1 MSNSKLASYVRI
13 SPHKNEDRNHKVDT
27 ITIHCYVGQASVE
40 SMGAWFANPNAGCSA
55 NYGIG
60 VDGRIGLFVDEA
72 DRSWCTSS
80 SANDNRAITIECAS
94 DRTEP
99 YAINDKVYKSLI
111 NLCADICKRN
121 GISELKW
128 IDDKSLI
135 GQVEKQNMT
144 VHRWFHKSKSC
155 PGDYIFSRLPQI
167 AAEVNEKLGT
177 GGKVEKPE
185 VDTEK
190 YYRVQTGAFRNL
202 DKAEAMEDKLESL
215 GYDTYMVKADDFYKV
230 QVGAYKIKAN
240 ADKMAAELE
249 ERGFPTY
256 ITTVSGT
263 PVTSQKSII
272 EIAREV
278 IVGKWGNGEER
289 EKRLT
294 EAGYNYKAV
303 QNMVNELL

>member
-1 MSNSKLASYVRI
+1 MSNSKLASHVRI
-13 SPHKNEDRNHKVDT
+13 SPHKNEGRNHKVDT
-27 ITIHCYVGQASVE
+27 ITIHCYVGQSSVE
-40 SMGAWFANPNAGCSA
+40 SMGAWFSNPNAECSC

-94 DRTEP
+94 DSTHP

-128 IDDKSLI
+128 VDDKSLM
-135 GQVEKQNMT
+135 GQVDKQNMT
-144 VHRWFHKSKSC
+144 VHRWTSNKSC
-155 PGDYIFSRLPQI
+155 PGDYIFSRLGRI

-185 VDTEK
+185 SDTTK

-202 DKAEAMEDKLESL
+202 DKAEAMEEKLESL
-215 GYDTYMVKADDFYKV
+215 GYDTYMVKSEDFYKV
-230 QVGAYKIKAN
+230 QVGAYKVKAN
-240 ADKMAAELE
+240 AETMAKELE
-249 ERGFPTY
+249 DRGFPTY
-256 ITTVSGT
+256 ITTECGT
-263 PVTSQKSII
+263 PVTSQKSVV

-278 IVGKWGNGEER
+278 IAGKWGNGDER
-289 EKRLT
+289 KKRLT
-294 EAGYNYKAV
+294 EAGYNYNIIQAK
-303 QNMVNELL
+303 VNEIL